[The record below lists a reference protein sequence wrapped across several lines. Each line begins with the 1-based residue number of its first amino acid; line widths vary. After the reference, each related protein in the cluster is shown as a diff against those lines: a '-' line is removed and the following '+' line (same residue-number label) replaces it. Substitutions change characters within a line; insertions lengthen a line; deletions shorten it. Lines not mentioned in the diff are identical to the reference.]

1 MKVTK
6 ASYVGDSSESRSQ
19 ITRERNHLSTIFRH
33 ESLLTILP
41 SLNPGWSVQ
50 GVIILP
56 PSFNYPR
63 CLGDSMRCSHC
74 EKCCEDTQMELCNAD
89 IARLERRG
97 HHKDDFS
104 CRGAD
109 GTPRLRNVGAHC
121 FFYDHDRK
129 RCKEYASR
137 PLGCV
142 IYPVN
147 LTPEG
152 EVVIDSLCPEADTLT
167 QDEIESKGRRLRLL
181 LDTIDLEA
189 RESTRSG

>member
-1 MKVTK
+1 
-6 ASYVGDSSESRSQ
+6 
-19 ITRERNHLSTIFRH
+19 
-33 ESLLTILP
+33 
-41 SLNPGWSVQ
+41 
-50 GVIILP
+50 
-56 PSFNYPR
+56 
-63 CLGDSMRCSHC
+63 MRCSHC

-89 IARLERRG
+89 ISRLERSG
-97 HHKDDFS
+97 YHKDDFS
-104 CRGAD
+104 IRGAD
-109 GTPRLRNVGAHC
+109 GIRRLRNVGAYC

-152 EVVIDSLCPEADTLT
+152 EVIVDDLCPEADTLT
-167 QDEIESKGRRLRLL
+167 QEEIESKGRRLRLL

-189 RESTRSG
+189 RKSRRSC

>member
-1 MKVTK
+1 
-6 ASYVGDSSESRSQ
+6 
-19 ITRERNHLSTIFRH
+19 
-33 ESLLTILP
+33 
-41 SLNPGWSVQ
+41 
-50 GVIILP
+50 
-56 PSFNYPR
+56 
-63 CLGDSMRCSHC
+63 MRCSHC

-97 HHKDDFS
+97 YYKDDFS

-109 GTPRLRNVGAHC
+109 GIPRLRNVGVHC

-147 LTPEG
+147 LTLEG
-152 EVVIDSLCPEADTLT
+152 EVVIDGLCPEADTLR
-167 QDEIESKGRRLRLL
+167 QDEIESKGRRLRVL
-181 LDTIDLEA
+181 LDTIELEA